1 MGDFNRKGTPTNK
14 TKDYYRYNMNKIID
28 TIDCETEINFNVYF
42 RINIT
47 SGNLYNNFLLISTTN
62 QQKVL
67 KNFISTIYNV
77 SIDKI
82 IIENIT
88 LSNIN
93 FKAKISNVLKEAEAK
108 TYNLLDVKNSL
119 VNSMNTVL
127 GTTFTNSDLDPAMT
141 FVKDNNPL

>member
-1 MGDFNRKGTPTNK
+1 MSDFNRKGTPTS
-14 TKDYYRYNMNKIID
+14 KIMTYD
-28 TIDCETEINFNVYF
+28 RFHLRKVLTTLKCETEINVYF

-47 SGNLYNNFLLISTTN
+47 SGNLYNKFLLISTTN

-88 LSNIN
+88 LSGIN
-93 FKAKISNVLKEAEAK
+93 FKAKISNVLKETECK